1 MLCCFLY
8 WLHHTRIPKQIPSE
22 TVHDQILLVLIT
34 ATVLLLIML
43 IFAYNI
49 IMPKSIHHNRNLL
62 ELFTDIIL
70 TSDLFVTN
78 VYGRNLNLL
87 YVHLFLSLVVN
98 FFLMFVSKEK
108 TVNRSNEQWLWP
120 KVLIDAVFCVVFTT
134 ISYFLSPHFAHYVL
148 NAIFY
153 SISWLI
159 NPDDIETD
167 IATY

>member
-1 MLCCFLY
+1 
-8 WLHHTRIPKQIPSE
+8 
-22 TVHDQILLVLIT
+22 
-34 ATVLLLIML
+34 
-43 IFAYNI
+43 
-49 IMPKSIHHNRNLL
+49 MPKSIHHNRNLL

-120 KVLIDAVFCVVFTT
+120 KVLIGAVVSVVFIT
-134 ISYFLSPHFAHYVL
+134 ISYFLSPHFVHYVL